1 LDDARHFIAST
12 REKFDIITSDPIPP
26 WMDGVG
32 GLYTA
37 EYHELVKQHLEP
49 GGFAVQWAPLYETD
63 EASAKSQIGT
73 FLRAFPEGTLWS
85 SVTPGSGYDI
95 VLLGQV
101 EPLRIDTEAI
111 EARLRANPALE
122 ASLAEV
128 YLGSAIELLA
138 TYAGRGRDLAR
149 WLEDAQINRDLNMRL
164 QYLAGLS
171 LEQQHEQ
178 EIFQTLADHRR
189 YPEDMISAPGWVHYR
204 LKRLLR
210 GELESY

>member
-1 LDDARHFIAST
+1 
-12 REKFDIITSDPIPP
+12 
-26 WMDGVG
+26 MDGVG

-37 EYHELVKQHLEP
+37 EYHELVKRRLNP

-85 SVTPGSGYDI
+85 SVTPGAGYDI

-101 EPLRIDTEAI
+101 DPLRVDTEAI
-111 EARLRANPALE
+111 DARLRANPQLE

-128 YLGSAIELLA
+128 YLSSPIELLA
-138 TYAGRGRDLAR
+138 TYAGRGRELEG

-171 LEQQHEQ
+171 LEQQYEQ
-178 EIFQTLADHRR
+178 EIYQTLAEFRS

-210 GELESY
+210 GELESF